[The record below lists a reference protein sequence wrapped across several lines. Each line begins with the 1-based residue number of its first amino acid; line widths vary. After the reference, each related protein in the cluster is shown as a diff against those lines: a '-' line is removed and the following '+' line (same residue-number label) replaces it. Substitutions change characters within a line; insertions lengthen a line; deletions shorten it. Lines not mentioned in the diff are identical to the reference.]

1 MLSQA
6 QSQAILTA
14 TGQAGITLQQQPI
27 QLPSLPLQLGSLGG
41 TVQVQLDAN
50 TLASIQQQLQQQQ
63 QLATPKTQQQQQQQ
77 GGQNTIVANL
87 NQTAQVIQPSAQILQ
102 ANGLQYNV
110 IPQLIFD
117 TDGNLIP
124 QNAGNQATQA
134 TSSTQQHVVQQAA
147 QFTQAQTTG
156 NQVVNIPGIGNVLIP
171 SGGQILQGN
180 QIIQNVGTPARLSI
194 GNQPIALQVATNLPG
209 VTPAS
214 STQVVSGGQQFTLG
228 NVTGQTTAA
237 VGATQK
243 GQQTLQTKTVG
254 DAKTSEAPSV
264 VQTQQKTS
272 NNAGGNLANTV
283 TPTVTSQPIQVLPQI
298 VNSQQFVQ
306 TVQSQQNT
314 QKQIQNV
321 LNQLQ
326 QQVQTVQS
334 TASNLQTSQSGNQA
348 QLVTT
353 QQQNV
358 ATNQTT
364 PGTTTAT
371 SKAPQV
377 QTVTAGAQINGQ
389 TLQFGQQN
397 LQIQQLPNGQLALTQ
412 QPAQQQGIVLQ
423 AVQQPQTITL
433 QTLGNVQGIPQTI
446 TLPIQGQAIGQQLS
460 GANIFIQTPQG
471 LQAVQPGQA
480 LYQNPLILGANN
492 GGVQTL
498 QIQGLNVASQQQQ
511 TATTNAITT
520 IPYATTIGGQQVQIS
535 QMQTTSLGNKG
546 QVVTQTNSNGMNL
559 PAKSW
564 NNQQTVANTTQAPTL
579 LTPQQVVTGSPS
591 FISIPGE
598 AEDASS
604 PRVKK
609 VVKRMACTC
618 PNCTDSDK
626 NNSGSGKK
634 KQHICHIPGCNKVYG
649 KTSHLRAHLRWH
661 TGERPFVCDWI
672 FCGKRFTRSDELQ
685 RHKRTHTGEKKF
697 ECTECGKRFMR
708 SDHLTKHVRTHGNKQ
723 RNKESSNDS
732 KAGGGDAET
741 AGAMGEPSPSTV
753 EQGATTPPVATLDP
767 ASLMGMPAGASG
779 LKEDDVNMMVDKV
792 EGENMTLS

>member
-1 MLSQA
+1 MYQ
-6 QSQAILTA
+6 
-14 TGQAGITLQQQPI
+14 
-27 QLPSLPLQLGSLGG
+27 
-41 TVQVQLDAN
+41 
-50 TLASIQQQLQQQQ
+50 
-63 QLATPKTQQQQQQQ
+63 
-77 GGQNTIVANL
+77 
-87 NQTAQVIQPSAQILQ
+87 
-102 ANGLQYNV
+102 
-110 IPQLIFD
+110 
-117 TDGNLIP
+117 
-124 QNAGNQATQA
+124 
-134 TSSTQQHVVQQAA
+134 
-147 QFTQAQTTG
+147 
-156 NQVVNIPGIGNVLIP
+156 
-171 SGGQILQGN
+171 
-180 QIIQNVGTPARLSI
+180 
-194 GNQPIALQVATNLPG
+194 
-209 VTPAS
+209 
-214 STQVVSGGQQFTLG
+214 
-228 NVTGQTTAA
+228 
-237 VGATQK
+237 
-243 GQQTLQTKTVG
+243 
-254 DAKTSEAPSV
+254 
-264 VQTQQKTS
+264 
-272 NNAGGNLANTV
+272 
-283 TPTVTSQPIQVLPQI
+283 VTSYCDGDTSLYVQYYVQCNGNIDCHFILFSFFFQQI

-546 QVVTQTNSNGMNL
+546 QVGEF
-559 PAKSW
+559 
-564 NNQQTVANTTQAPTL
+564 
-579 LTPQQVVTGSPS
+579 TP
-591 FISIPGE
+591 
-598 AEDASS
+598 
-604 PRVKK
+604 
-609 VVKRMACTC
+609 KRM
-618 PNCTDSDK
+618 
-626 NNSGSGKK
+626 
-634 KQHICHIPGCNKVYG
+634 H
-649 KTSHLRAHLRWH
+649 
-661 TGERPFVCDWI
+661 
-672 FCGKRFTRSDELQ
+672 
-685 RHKRTHTGEKKF
+685 
-697 ECTECGKRFMR
+697 
-708 SDHLTKHVRTHGNKQ
+708 
-723 RNKESSNDS
+723 
-732 KAGGGDAET
+732 
-741 AGAMGEPSPSTV
+741 
-753 EQGATTPPVATLDP
+753 
-767 ASLMGMPAGASG
+767 
-779 LKEDDVNMMVDKV
+779 
-792 EGENMTLS
+792 